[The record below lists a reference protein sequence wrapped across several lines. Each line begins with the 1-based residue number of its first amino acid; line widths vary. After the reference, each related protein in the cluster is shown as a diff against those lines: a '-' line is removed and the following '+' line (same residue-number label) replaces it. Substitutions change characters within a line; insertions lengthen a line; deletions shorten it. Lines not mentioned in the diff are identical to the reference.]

1 MCVGPWPESRGAGT
15 LGVVGSFK
23 LTIRNGPKVT
33 REKHDSLDAAIAAL
47 RSHTERIK
55 AEGDLP
61 EVSMIRTYEPGD
73 QVRARLEVS
82 TGGVLR
88 SRDAGIDVMGDGALV
103 PFRGG
108 VFRKELG
115 RGEGGTAYEAVER
128 AMLEGRRG

>member
-1 MCVGPWPESRGAGT
+1 M
-15 LGVVGSFK
+15 GSYK

-33 REKHDSLDAAIAAL
+33 REKHASLDEAIAAL
-47 RSHTERIK
+47 REHTERILD
-55 AEGDLP
+55 EGDLP

-73 QVRARLEVS
+73 QVKARLEIS
-82 TGGVLR
+82 AGGVLR

-115 RGEGGTAYEAVER
+115 AGDGDAYAAIAHAIDGEGAS
-128 AMLEGRRG
+128 